1 MTPPSTLP
9 TGARPRRA
17 APRRHPSTLLAWA
30 AVGLAAAAAPAAG
43 AQTAAPAPVV
53 HSMCDLSQQFTFHMD
68 GRFARQYLG
77 GQDRDQRN
85 WGTLHK
91 LRLEETNLLV
101 LGPGERRIPYSE
113 RSIDHVVDYVRSGGG
128 LLVMA
133 DGAPGTEEFRV
144 PVPVAALVERFD
156 ARLGLER
163 AAGSARGIGA
173 LATVEVEFRG
183 GRSLEL
189 GDDWEP
195 LVVDGEGRPIL
206 ARRDFVS
213 GHVLLGSRG
222 LFGSKP
228 DASDPINAEWVTPLL
243 HQAVKGKQVD
253 PERRQR
259 GQWAELTEQLGPLT
273 LEFTEG
279 TAPFARAIAEEYEVV
294 RPHLM
299 AITGVDP
306 APGMLKTLLILPTG
320 GGGFS
325 SGQRIAIG
333 AFWGDFPERR
343 YPMLELIAHEAGHS
357 WVLPHP
363 EPLWNEPIATWLG
376 IKVGQ
381 RMGLDEADR
390 TLQRAIDRA
399 RALDPELDSLDPL
412 ADGAARDLIWGK
424 SYFVFEELE
433 RLHGPDAMAKYFRTK
448 RSLVPADHAR
458 YSFDDCVA
466 VWSAAVGED
475 LFPWFDGL
483 GFDVDPSRSSLKW
496 RAR

>member
-1 MTPPSTLP
+1 MRASRDPRTLHRMKRTSTPPR
-9 TGARPRRA
+9 ARHVRPRPSGFLAGAAVAAALTATPAVGAQMA
-17 APRRHPSTLLAWA
+17 APE
-30 AVGLAAAAAPAAG
+30 
-43 AQTAAPAPVV
+43 PVV

-113 RSIDHVVDYVRSGGG
+113 HSIDHVVDFVRAGGG

-133 DGAPGTEEFRV
+133 DGAPPTDEFPV

-163 AAGSARGIGA
+163 AGGSARGVGA
-173 LATVEVEFRG
+173 LAKVEVEFRG
-183 GRSLEL
+183 GTSLEL
-189 GDDWEP
+189 GGDWEA
-195 LVVDGEGRPIL
+195 LVVDGDGRPLL
-206 ARRDFVS
+206 ARRDFAS

-253 PERRQR
+253 PKRKQR
-259 GQWAELTEQLGPLT
+259 GHWAELTEQLGPLT

-279 TAPFARAIAEEYEVV
+279 TAPFARAIAEEYAVV

-299 AITGVDP
+299 EITGVDP

-333 AFWGDFPERR
+333 AFWGNYPDHR

-363 EPLWNEPIATWLG
+363 EPL
-376 IKVGQ
+376 
-381 RMGLDEADR
+381 
-390 TLQRAIDRA
+390 
-399 RALDPELDSLDPL
+399 
-412 ADGAARDLIWGK
+412 
-424 SYFVFEELE
+424 
-433 RLHGPDAMAKYFRTK
+433 
-448 RSLVPADHAR
+448 
-458 YSFDDCVA
+458 
-466 VWSAAVGED
+466 
-475 LFPWFDGL
+475 
-483 GFDVDPSRSSLKW
+483 
-496 RAR
+496 